1 MRKEVKMIQPEK
13 TGTLIAAL
21 RHEHGLTQR
30 QLAERL
36 HISDKTVSKWERGQ
50 SLPDISLLL
59 PLADFFGVSVDSLLR
74 DPDQPPCPKWTSGIA
89 FCVEPRYAKHYMEAV
104 FRNHTEYSFARLKY
118 QYYDLDQRGNI
129 LDYGFDSISNFEPGD
144 CKRVRFFISGLL
156 SRCADL
162 SIRFTA
168 VRFP

>member
-1 MRKEVKMIQPEK
+1 
-13 TGTLIAAL
+13 
-21 RHEHGLTQR
+21 
-30 QLAERL
+30 
-36 HISDKTVSKWERGQ
+36 
-50 SLPDISLLL
+50 
-59 PLADFFGVSVDSLLR
+59 
-74 DPDQPPCPKWTSGIA
+74 
-89 FCVEPRYAKHYMEAV
+89 MEAV

-118 QYYDLDQRGNI
+118 QYDYLDQRGNI

-144 CKRVRFFISGLL
+144 CKRVRFFNSALL